1 MRTVLLSIAIVALIS
16 IGSGFVLIDFIG
28 FWQGVV
34 GATIIQFLAFYIPFT
49 GPNSKGNQTAEDAA
63 ESIKEIIDLQTIPI
77 TCPCGK
83 NTFTAP
89 IFFNLENEFKCE
101 KCGSGFKV
109 EPSYDVLL
117 ITEPVNIENIFNKL
131 KQKEQSDN
139 KV

>member
-1 MRTVLLSIAIVALIS
+1 MKTLILSLTIVILIS
-16 IGSGFVLIDFIG
+16 CGIGFVLKDFIG
-28 FWQGVV
+28 FWQGIV
-34 GATIIQFLAFYIPFT
+34 GAIIIQFLTFYIPFT
-49 GPNSKGNQTAEDAA
+49 SSKSKGLRTEEEAA
-63 ESIKEIIDLQTIPI
+63 ESIKDFIDLQTIPI

-89 IFFNLENEFKCE
+89 IFFNIENEFKCV

-109 EPSYDVLL
+109 EPTYDILL

-131 KQKEQSDN
+131 KEKEQIDN

>member
-1 MRTVLLSIAIVALIS
+1 MRTVLLSLAIVALIS
-16 IGSGFVLIDFIG
+16 VGAGFVLKDFIG

-34 GATIIQFLAFYIPFT
+34 GATIIQFLAFYLPFT
-49 GPNSKGNQTAEDAA
+49 GTAPKNNQAADDAA

-77 TCPCGK
+77 NCPCGK

-89 IFFNLENEFKCE
+89 IFFNIENEFTCE

-109 EPSYDVLL
+109 EPTYDVVLV
-117 ITEPVNIENIFNKL
+117 TEPVNIENIFNKL
-131 KQKEQSDN
+131 KEQSDN